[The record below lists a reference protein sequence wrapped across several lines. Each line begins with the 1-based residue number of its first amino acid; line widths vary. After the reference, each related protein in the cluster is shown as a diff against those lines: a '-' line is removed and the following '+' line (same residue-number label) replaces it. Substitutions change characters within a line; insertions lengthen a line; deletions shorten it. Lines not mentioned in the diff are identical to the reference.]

1 MRAAYLIRTISTFT
15 SQPSTKSPENYRC
28 NESQEQTDK
37 TKQAIA
43 PTNSKCIVH
52 LWREQRE
59 REARHSP
66 NERGRAGSASCI
78 RRVCVNNVRLSTVEE
93 YDKSNG
99 KDAGTNIWD
108 YPVHLPL
115 CGPSG

>member
-1 MRAAYLIRTISTFT
+1 MRAAYSICAISTFV
-15 SQPSTKSPENYRC
+15 SQPSAKSPENHRR
-28 NESQEQTDK
+28 NETQEQADK
-37 TKQAIA
+37 AKQAIA
-43 PTNSKCIVH
+43 PSNPKHIVH

-78 RRVCVNNVRLSTVEE
+78 RRVCVNNVRLSTVEA

-115 CGPSG
+115 CGPSV